1 MKEADLLGGLDD
13 EVRRKAETHLTRL
26 VPHLKPDRFAVVGG
40 LAVNFLAVLGGVA
53 FRRGEFNDLD
63 LVITE
68 AGAVLPTI
76 VNDFMIAHHHFDEND
91 KSLEYFALVDRES
104 RTKSDIFPNF
114 PPRKSFVRAKVGD
127 FSINVS
133 TAEDQLVKTV
143 QDLQNFSERRP
154 ADSKFYSHLKLL
166 REIADFNKASG
177 IWEELA
183 KKDYPRTLKEAIDGA
198 DRKAEEHPDWLRD
211 SSFKKLKPDKC
222 EECVVTID
230 YPLTPL
236 EEVYK
241 VLGD

>member
-1 MKEADLLGGLDD
+1 MKEADLLGGLDE

-40 LAVNFLAVLGGVA
+40 LAVNFLATLKSIP
-53 FRRGEFNDLD
+53 FHREDFNDLD

-68 AGAVLPTI
+68 AGAVLPTV
-76 VNDFMIAHHHFDEND
+76 VNDFMIAHYHFDEND
-91 KSLEYFALVDRES
+91 KNLEYFALVDRES
-104 RTKSDIFPNF
+104 RTKSDIFPNS
-114 PPRKSFVRAKVGD
+114 PQRKSFLRAKVGG

-154 ADSKFYSHLKLL
+154 VDSKFYSHLRLL
-166 REIADFNKASG
+166 REIADFDEASRT
-177 IWEELA
+177 WEELA
-183 KKDYPRTLKEAIDGA
+183 KKDYPRTLKEAIGGA
-198 DRKAEEHPDWLRD
+198 ERKAKGHPDWIRD
-211 SSFKKLKPDKC
+211 TSFRKPRPDKC
-222 EECVVTID
+222 EECVVTVD

-241 VLGD
+241 F